1 MASIHVV
8 SASVNSITV
17 RLRFDPD
24 PDKKYLLS
32 FSGLGGGQRV
42 LKPGLMTRHFLRAG
56 HSFEIALLVQTARPP
71 PHSGSTLVCIAGC
84 KGATLPIQRL
94 GKRRPKW
101 QCSSWDPRL
110 CVRYFPTLFNL
121 DCYSFT
127 HTTNAQSPLKL
138 HF

>member
-32 FSGLGGGQRV
+32 FSGLGAQWV

-56 HSFEIALLVQTARPP
+56 RSFEIALLV
-71 PHSGSTLVCIAGC
+71 
-84 KGATLPIQRL
+84 
-94 GKRRPKW
+94 
-101 QCSSWDPRL
+101 
-110 CVRYFPTLFNL
+110 
-121 DCYSFT
+121 
-127 HTTNAQSPLKL
+127 
-138 HF
+138 